1 MPGKPWNAKEKKL
14 LRRQVMTEARLLA
27 EVRLD
32 GRTLNAIRS
41 QVTRMALVEK
51 RASRKKWSVEERR
64 RLRKLQSE
72 GFTPKEI
79 HEFDL
84 LGGPVR
90 TRWSITK
97 QWGRMKLANRRRS
110 RLMKK
115 KRVWTAGEQR
125 KFKAYL
131 RRHSRTQT
139 PEEIGKV
146 WAVARSTVA
155 RWQNALGL
163 KVPREAVVKMV
174 YSQRK
179 QSAARKRIQRASKR
193 MWEGRRA
200 AHEKELLEQR
210 KELRHRD
217 PPVPEQVCTD
227 CRRSWPK
234 RRSFFHI
241 REKKI
246 SMGTSRYY
254 KHRCVLCEN
263 ARRRHNDRKRRK
275 ARTPKT

>member
-1 MPGKPWNAKEKKL
+1 MPGKPWNAKEKKA
-14 LRRQVMTEARLLA
+14 LRRQVKTEARTLA
-27 EVRLD
+27 DVSLE

-41 QVTRMALVEK
+41 QVARLALVEK
-51 RASRKKWSVEERR
+51 RANRKKWSFDERR
-64 RLRKLQSE
+64 QLRKLHSE

-84 LGGPVR
+84 LGAPGR

-115 KRVWTAGEQR
+115 KRVWKVGEQR
-125 KFKAYL
+125 KFRAYL
-131 RRHSRTQT
+131 RRHSKTQT

-146 WAVARSTVA
+146 WGIARSTVA
-155 RWQNALGL
+155 RWQNSLGL
-163 KVPREAVVKMV
+163 KVPREFVVKMS
-174 YSQRK
+174 YSQQK
-179 QSAARKRIQRASKR
+179 QFAARKRIRRASKR
-193 MWEGRRA
+193 MWEVRRQR
-200 AHEKELLEQR
+200 HEQELLQQTR
-210 KELRHRD
+210 ELRHRD

-227 CRRSWPK
+227 CERSWPK
-234 RRSFFHI
+234 RRAFFHI

-263 ARRRHNDRKRRK
+263 ARRRHNDRKRRRLGK
-275 ARTPKT
+275 ATA